1 MAGVF
6 YVYILASHRR
16 AIYIGV
22 TNDVQRRLLEHRTG
36 VASRFTRKYKIT
48 QLVHLETA
56 DDPYSAIC
64 REKELKGWR
73 REKKVRLIEE
83 TNPTW
88 RDLSVDF

>member
-1 MAGVF
+1 MARDF

-16 AIYIGV
+16 AMYIGV
-22 TNDVQRRLLEHRTG
+22 TNDIQRRLLEHRTG
-36 VASRFTRKYKIT
+36 VASGFTKKYKIT
-48 QLVHLETA
+48 SLVHLEAT
-56 DDPYSAIC
+56 DNPYSAIC